1 MRMFLVAIVVIA
13 GVATGASMVL
23 DHFQILS
30 NVAFATDGARIDPP
44 E

>member
-23 DHFQILS
+23 DHFQRPAS
-30 NVAFATDGARIDPP
+30 VAFATDGARIDPP